1 MTTYDR
7 HDAACD
13 AASDA
18 RTAAIKENIK
28 EDEGFAWR
36 WRIVE
41 SANRKLD
48 TLRST
53 DPIKAK
59 SLARRIKHLEKWCE
73 DSITETLDANADHAA
88 EARDPYGYRGLRRSD
103 F

>member
-1 MTTYDR
+1 MTFDR
-7 HDAACD
+7 HDAACEV
-13 AASDA
+13 ACEH
-18 RTAAIKENIK
+18 RKKAIKECIK
-28 EDEGFAWR
+28 EDKGFAWR

-41 SANRKLD
+41 SATAKLS

-59 SLARRIKHLEKWCE
+59 SLARRIRHLETYCE
-73 DSITETLDANADHAA
+73 DSIKETLDANEEAAA
-88 EARDPYGYRGLRRSD
+88 EAKDPYGYRGLRRSD